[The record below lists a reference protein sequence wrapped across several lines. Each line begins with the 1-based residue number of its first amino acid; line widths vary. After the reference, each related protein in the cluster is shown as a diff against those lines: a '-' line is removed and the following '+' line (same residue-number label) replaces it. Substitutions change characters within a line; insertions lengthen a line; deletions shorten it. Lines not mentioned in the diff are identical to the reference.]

1 MEENKRTKL
10 TDEQKKNITAD
21 YVNCQNYS
29 EVARKY
35 NLSVEAIRLIV
46 KEDKDLL
53 KKLETKKQE
62 NTISTLEYMQEQHEA
77 KKRILDKLLRSI
89 ELKAED
95 IENIDKMNIKDL
107 ATAYGI
113 ILDKE
118 LKLKEIDQKLNENTN
133 FSGINEM
140 ITNIANLINNPVG
153 NRTEDSIDNKE

>member
-1 MEENKRTKL
+1 MASRLKDEE
-10 TDEQKKNITAD
+10 KKKILAD
-21 YVNCQNYS
+21 YIETGNYRETARINNVS
-29 EVARKY
+29 DDTVRRLVAE
-35 NLSVEAIRLIV
+35 NEDDV
-46 KEDKDLL
+46 KQ
-53 KKLETKKQE
+53 KLAQKKQE

-118 LKLKEIDQKLNENTN
+118 LKLKEIDQKLNDNTN
-133 FSGINEM
+133 FDGINSM
-140 ITNIANLINNPVG
+140 ITNIANLINNPIE
-153 NRTEDSIDNKE
+153 NRTEDNIDKE

>member
-1 MEENKRTKL
+1 MASRLKDEE
-10 TDEQKKNITAD
+10 KKKILAD
-21 YVNCQNYS
+21 YIETSNYRETARINNVS
-29 EVARKY
+29 DDTVRRLVAE
-35 NLSVEAIRLIV
+35 NEDDV
-46 KEDKDLL
+46 KQ
-53 KKLETKKQE
+53 KLAQKKQE

-118 LKLKEIDQKLNENTN
+118 LKLKEIDQKLNDNTN
-133 FSGINEM
+133 FDGINSM
-140 ITNIANLINNPVG
+140 ITNIANLINNPIE
-153 NRTEDSIDNKE
+153 NRTEESMDGVQDK

>member
-1 MEENKRTKL
+1 MASRLKDEE
-10 TDEQKKNITAD
+10 KKKILAD
-21 YVNCQNYS
+21 YIETSNYRETARINNVS
-29 EVARKY
+29 DDTVRRLVAE
-35 NLSVEAIRLIV
+35 NEDDV
-46 KEDKDLL
+46 KQ
-53 KKLETKKQE
+53 KLAQKKQE

-118 LKLKEIDQKLNENTN
+118 LKLKEIDQKLNDNTN
-133 FSGINEM
+133 FDGINSM
-140 ITNIANLINNPVG
+140 ITNIANLINNPIE
-153 NRTEDSIDNKE
+153 NRTEDNIDKE

>member
-1 MEENKRTKL
+1 MKEDRRTKL
-10 TDEQKKNITAD
+10 TDETKKNIIAD

-46 KEDKDLL
+46 KADKDVL
-53 KKLETKKQE
+53 KKLEAKKQE
-62 NTISTLEYMQEQHEA
+62 NTISTLEYMQEQHET

-133 FSGINEM
+133 FNGINEM
-140 ITNIANLINNPVG
+140 ITNIANLINNPVE
-153 NRTEDSIDNKE
+153 NRTEDNIDKE